1 MLNFKVTG
9 YFCHI
14 IIVLQTCH
22 FLVICF
28 CLFVLHRI
36 CLSQAVLFLLL
47 MLLIVLLFFFNGNS
61 FSWCFHFINAPM
73 VVLFW
78 SLIYSLCFEISS
90 SHFIVLSSCLW
101 VFILLN
107 LCSFSVQLLSRVQLF
122 VTPWTAAHQASLS
135 ITNSWSLPKLTSIES
150 VMPSNHLILCC
161 PLLLPLQSFP
171 ASGSFHLTFQVL
183 MQYCS
188 SQHRTL
194 LPSPVTSTTGC
205 CFCFGSVSSFF
216 LELFLHWSPAAYWLL
231 TSLGS
236 SSLSVLSFC
245 LFTLFMGFSRQE
257 YWSNL
262 PFPSPVDDIL
272 SELSTKTHLSW
283 VALYGMAYS
292 FITLD
297 KAVVHVTRL
306 ASCLW
311 L

>member
-47 MLLIVLLFFFNGNS
+47 MLLTVLLFFFNGNS

-135 ITNSWSLPKLTSIES
+135 ITAPGVYPNSRPLSQWCHPTISSS
-150 VMPSNHLILCC
+150 VVPFSSRFNL
-161 PLLLPLQSFP
+161 
-171 ASGSFHLTFQVL
+171 
-183 MQYCS
+183 
-188 SQHRTL
+188 SQHQ
-194 LPSPVTSTTGC
+194 G
-205 CFCFGSVSSFF
+205 
-216 LELFLHWSPAAYWLL
+216 
-231 TSLGS
+231 
-236 SSLSVLSFC
+236 
-245 LFTLFMGFSRQE
+245 LFT
-257 YWSNL
+257 
-262 PFPSPVDDIL
+262 
-272 SELSTKTHLSW
+272 
-283 VALYGMAYS
+283 
-292 FITLD
+292 
-297 KAVVHVTRL
+297 
-306 ASCLW
+306 
-311 L
+311 